1 MNEIPLDGLRDRVLA
16 LRAMPWAASL
26 DHEGLVLLGEHAR
39 HRSCRKG
46 EVLLEPG
53 KPVQAMF
60 VVERGLVTVKVA
72 GQLLT
77 QVSAGRVAGVTSM
90 IARDPRGASAIAD
103 EDSRV
108 LEIPAEAVFAAY
120 EENFSV
126 VRNGIRLM
134 SRGTLQR
141 LDRLPRP
148 LDPSAPAPMGAYRES
163 HRTLTLVDRVR
174 EARQTPLFANAN
186 LDAVFDIA
194 RNTVE
199 RRLRPGERLWSIGE
213 PSSFWAYVEY
223 GRLRCTN
230 AEGRSTQIGAS
241 SVLGQLDCWAELPR
255 SYEAQAETELI
266 VHQTDIVPMLGV
278 LERHHDMAMELLA
291 IIARMNLPAS
301 GAPEAMAAAA
311 AHDLRS

>member
-16 LRAMPWAASL
+16 LRAMRWTAPL

-39 HRSCRKG
+39 HRSFRKG
-46 EVLLEPG
+46 DVLLEPG
-53 KPVQAMF
+53 KLVQSMF
-60 VVERGLVTVKVA
+60 IVERGLVTVRVA

-77 QVSAGRVAGVTSM
+77 QVTPGRVAGVTSM

-126 VRNGIRLM
+126 VCNGLRLL

-148 LDPSAPAPMGAYRES
+148 LHGDDPAPMGTYREGQV
-163 HRTLTLVDRVR
+163 TLVDRVR

-186 LDAVFDIA
+186 LDAVFDVA
-194 RNTVE
+194 RHMVE
-199 RRLRPGERLWSIGE
+199 RRIRPDERLWSIGDS
-213 PSSFWAYVEY
+213 SSFWVYVEY

-230 AEGRSTQIGAS
+230 AEGRSTQVGAKQA
-241 SVLGQLDCWAELPR
+241 LGQLDCWAELPR
-255 SYEAQAETELI
+255 SYEARAETELI
-266 VHQTDIVPMLGV
+266 MHQTDIAPMLGV
-278 LERHHDMAMELLA
+278 LETHHDMAMELVA
-291 IIARMNLPAS
+291 TIARMNLPAS
-301 GAPEAMAAAA
+301 TAPEAMEAAAEKTP
-311 AHDLRS
+311 